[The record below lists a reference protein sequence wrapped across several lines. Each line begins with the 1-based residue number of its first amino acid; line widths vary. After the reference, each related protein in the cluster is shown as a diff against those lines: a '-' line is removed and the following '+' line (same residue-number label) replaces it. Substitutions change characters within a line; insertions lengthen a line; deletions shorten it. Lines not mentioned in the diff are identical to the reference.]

1 VYWKVGSSATI
12 GTDTD
17 FVGTIIALASI
28 AMQTGATLE
37 GRALAQTAAVTL
49 DNNVITEAV
58 CTTPSPTTSPTPP
71 TSPTATPTATPT
83 LAPTAGPALP
93 ATGSRPVPVLTGT
106 GTVLVVL
113 GGIILFLYR
122 RRTREI

>member
-1 VYWKVGSSATI
+1 MFINGASPCNVYWKIGSSATI
-12 GTDTD
+12 GTGTK
-17 FVGTIIALASI
+17 FVGTIMAQASI

-49 DNNVITEAV
+49 DTNVITTPV
-58 CTTPSPTTSPTPP
+58 CTTPTTTTSPTA
-71 TSPTATPTATPT
+71 S
-83 LAPTAGPALP
+83 PTAGPALA
-93 ATGSRPVPVLTGT
+93 ATGSRLVPILTGT

-113 GGIILFLYR
+113 GGIILVLIR